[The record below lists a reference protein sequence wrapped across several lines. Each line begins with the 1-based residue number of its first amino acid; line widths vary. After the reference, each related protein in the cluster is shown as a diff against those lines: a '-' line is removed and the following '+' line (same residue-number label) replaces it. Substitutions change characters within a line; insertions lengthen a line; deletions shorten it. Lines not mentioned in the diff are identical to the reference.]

1 MVNGCLTNCLLV
13 GATRCPN
20 RLLERMKEFETE
32 AILLAG
38 PFNDLAR
45 GQHHSAHP
53 MAALGLLALVD
64 EQQPGLQ
71 DTPQL
76 RPGLECATHLLGDN
90 RSVNLSTSFTSF
102 IYSP

>member
-1 MVNGCLTNCLLV
+1 
-13 GATRCPN
+13 
-20 RLLERMKEFETE
+20 MKEFETE

-64 EQQPGLQ
+64 QQQSGLQ
-71 DTPQL
+71 HTPQL
-76 RPGLECATHLLGDN
+76 CPGLECATHLQVDN
-90 RSVNLSTSFTSF
+90 RSINLSTYYCF
-102 IYSP
+102 ICSP